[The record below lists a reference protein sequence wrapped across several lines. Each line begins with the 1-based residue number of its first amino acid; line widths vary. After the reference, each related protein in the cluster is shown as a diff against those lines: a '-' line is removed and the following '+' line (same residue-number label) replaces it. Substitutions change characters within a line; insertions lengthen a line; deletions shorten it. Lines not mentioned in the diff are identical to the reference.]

1 MGTLPYPGDQIID
14 ADMASALHADAC
26 GECQDSCRLNY
37 VMILPIDEATALA
50 A

>member
-26 GECQDSCRLNY
+26 RDHVLVAWG
-37 VMILPIDEATALA
+37 VF
-50 A
+50 